1 MLVLVYLVI
10 GNPILSWFTHKSNL
24 YSRFNIQMQKFMG
37 MWFYITYIN
46 ISMFP
51 KKIRLQFPLHN
62 VLTYLKRLG
71 VTRAVRGLAI
81 L

>member
-1 MLVLVYLVI
+1 
-10 GNPILSWFTHKSNL
+10 
-24 YSRFNIQMQKFMG
+24 